1 MANTEEDNYFN
12 QRLKDMINTQT
23 AMKKKT
29 VVNEK
34 ENQDRVL
41 PI

>member
-1 MANTEEDNYFN
+1 MAYTEEDNYFN
-12 QRLKDMINTQT
+12 QRLKDMINTKT